1 MVAEDMT
8 TTMLHFPAEGAVY
21 SQVVYSS
28 LADSVAAVAPL
39 EEVLPEAVDSADLA
53 AAVLL
58 VVVEPA
64 VAGNTIIPAE
74 FPLLF

>member
-1 MVAEDMT
+1 MT
-8 TTMLHFPAEGAVY
+8 TTMLHYPVGGAVY

-28 LADSVAAVAPL
+28 LADSAVAAAPL

-58 VVVEPA
+58 VAVEPA
-64 VAGNTIIPAE
+64 VAGNTIIHAE